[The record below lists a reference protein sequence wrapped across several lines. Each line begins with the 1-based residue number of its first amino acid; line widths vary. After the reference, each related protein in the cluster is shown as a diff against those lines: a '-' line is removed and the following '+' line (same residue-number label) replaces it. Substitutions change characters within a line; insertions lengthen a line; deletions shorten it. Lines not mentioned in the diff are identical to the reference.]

1 MLSSKFGSF
10 TFDLRRKP
18 RLSTERGKEQQQNWS
33 LRKQRKQQK
42 DENKTTNLRPSWSQ
56 GEFYKNSVDKQN
68 CQFPMPKM
76 GTTILTT
83 TNMTIKNGNG
93 GKEENHLSSLDNGM
107 RNVSSQALPNKK
119 EAEETRSLDRHLF
132 SVRWN
137 KRGTSTTK
145 INCNKNI
152 RPSLKAAQ
160 ILDKKKNNTITDNC
174 NGGDFDSPGVALL
187 DPCTSSASSP
197 ATAAI
202 QNSSVTSVPQRLACF
217 LSKRLKRTKSFPK
230 LQSALSRDKLSG
242 AAATNSG
249 GRQEQLLQ
257 IRASLG
263 PNALRTDQQQQQQR
277 SHQPLSLY
285 LPGPTEEKLKTSRSY
300 ESLLLLSQAGCSNLQ
315 KSPSESEH
323 KMLLQPLPNGN
334 NKQQQQQFPN
344 LSSPMETNNM
354 FCSDNGG
361 IIGVNGYWHNS
372 NTLQTA
378 AVRMN
383 NNNNLQHKYQQG
395 NNRRDEQQQKQNIP
409 RIENSLS
416 VWILEAKGIP
426 PKRKFFCEISLD
438 NIIKARTSAKSMSEG
453 ICFWGENF
461 DFQRLP
467 PSQQLCIDLLREPEP
482 LVNGGKKKRGGKSSH
497 EELHCLV
504 GLVRIPLSQLVG
516 RQPIEKWY
524 LISSGEPSSTQTSDS
539 QPSLRLKAR
548 YQSVQVLPLNTYL
561 PLRKSLHTY
570 FLPLCT
576 VFEPI
581 LGVKA
586 KEDFANSLV
595 RILHIERN
603 APEALAELVMAEV
616 LTQENDHLLFRGN
629 SLATKAVEAYMKLVA
644 TDYLQMALGDFIRQL
659 LSSDLSCEVD
669 PLRLCNGNASSGS
682 SSSGSGSSISSQ
694 LERSRQQLTRQV
706 ETAWRRILACQ
717 HLFPYPLRLLF
728 SGLRHRLEQA
738 GRAELTD
745 NLLSSSIFLRFLC
758 PAILSPSLFGLVN
771 EFPTGQAA
779 RNLTLIA
786 KSLQTLANFT
796 RFGGKEAYMEFM
808 NNFVEREWRNMQHF
822 LRQISAPCA
831 RYCQACEAHDSTVD
845 CTIDL
850 GRELSLLA
858 SYMRENCDQMQEQ
871 RKENFNKNNNNST
884 TFIAIKQL
892 WNALMA
898 ISNWGNICDKED
910 NNFENEKNFKEEN
923 EGMAP
928 IVTMEDGHSPGNP
941 PSDYENNTVVT
952 TSKVVPESLWR
963 QPPPIPMARRAA
975 MMIPQPIEI
984 ASENKYKGNLYGGE
998 GCQPISAPPV
1008 PNSPFSDQ
1016 KTRFSFS
1023 PSGNASFVS
1032 TAAVHHLN
1040 TADDYV
1046 LSSALSKLR
1055 TTSNNIPSIN
1065 QKHWNSNNSSS
1076 IHLYD
1081 ETPKRDNLQQHLYD
1095 EVPTENLP
1103 ITALPSSASRA
1114 LNAGV
1119 VIAHRG
1125 VASHEATQR
1134 RELCTPR
1141 VIQRNGFR
1149 AVDDE
1154 ADDESESEEDGR
1166 VQENVEENEEFNQ
1179 RRAPPRRRRPPS
1191 ANGCSSIIQH
1201 SRHCSSGEQQ
1211 HYGGFNNFE
1220 ANFDS
1225 SSASAG
1231 SNNRKKMNEGR
1242 IGINQMVMPPSSGY
1256 QSQLN
1261 SSSYS
1266 NSSSPTNTTESSP
1279 PPQQQSIPINPL
1291 IQSPKINL
1299 KNPPKIPKNLF
1310 SSQSN
1315 NIINNSCQGSSS
1327 SASSAYSSLSPT
1339 NQQKQQNLLN
1349 NKSCDFNNKLR
1360 KSAENAAMHLLEE
1373 LNGQRREELQQQL
1386 PKPRTNP
1393 SCWSIPGSSG
1403 VNNLQQQPRSAFIGS
1418 SPTDPLT
1425 AFVRY
1430 PLIYPTVSSSPS
1442 FSQQKQQKISPKNN
1456 EEKEERIK
1464 FPQKFPASSEI
1475 YWPENKNKL
1484 ISSNSEINTATNIPW
1499 RQASQQQQTTTN
1511 LLAAELELIE
1521 AQRCQIAELT
1531 RQNAALRQ
1539 ELNTVRA
1546 ISSQHVSNREEHII
1560 ASTESM

>member
-1 MLSSKFGSF
+1 M
-10 TFDLRRKP
+10 RKI
-18 RLSTERGKEQQQNWS
+18 
-33 LRKQRKQQK
+33 
-42 DENKTTNLRPSWSQ
+42 PSH
-56 GEFYKNSVDKQN
+56 
-68 CQFPMPKM
+68 
-76 GTTILTT
+76 T
-83 TNMTIKNGNG
+83 
-93 GKEENHLSSLDNGM
+93 
-107 RNVSSQALPNKK
+107 LPNKK

-145 INCNKNI
+145 INCKNNI
-152 RPSLKAAQ
+152 RPSLKATTTQ
-160 ILDKKKNNTITDNC
+160 ILEKKKNNNLICDNS
-174 NGGDFDSPGVALL
+174 NGRDDFDSPAVALI

-197 ATAAI
+197 ATAAV
-202 QNSSVTSVPQRLACF
+202 QNSSCFQQQPSVPQRLACF

-230 LQSALSRDKLSG
+230 LASALGRDKLT
-242 AAATNSG
+242 ATTTTLNG
-249 GRQEQLLQ
+249 IGKQGEHQLK

-263 PNALRTDQQQQQQR
+263 SNALRTDQQQQQQR
-277 SHQPLSLY
+277 SQPLSLY

-300 ESLLLLSQAGCSNLQ
+300 ESLLLLSQAGGCNNNNSSVLLQ

-323 KMLLQPLPNGN
+323 KMLLQPFPNNN
-334 NKQQQQQFPN
+334 NKQPQQFPN
-344 LSSPMETNNM
+344 LSSPLDSNNIL
-354 FCSDNGG
+354 CSDNNRSNIG
-361 IIGVNGYWHNS
+361 GVNGYWHNS
-372 NTLQTA
+372 NTLQTTTTIP
-378 AVRMN
+378 MN
-383 NNNNLQHKYQQG
+383 NLNNNFPQHKYQQQKQQQL
-395 NNRRDEQQQKQNIP
+395 NNRHQQQSSNNSS

-416 VWILEAKGIP
+416 IWILEAKGIP

-438 NIIKARTSAKSMSEG
+438 NIIKAKTSSKSLLEG

-461 DFQRLP
+461 DFQKLP
-467 PSQQLCIDLLREPEP
+467 FNSQQLCIDLMREPEM
-482 LVNGGKKKRGGKSSH
+482 LINNGGKKRRGGGGNGKSSH

-516 RQPIEKWY
+516 KQPIEKWY
-524 LISSGEPSSTQTSDS
+524 LISSGEPSQTSSSSSTDS

-548 YQSVQVLPLNTYL
+548 YQSVQILPLNAYL
-561 PLRKSLHTY
+561 PFRKSLHTY

-576 VFEPI
+576 AFEPI

-595 RILHIERN
+595 KILHIERN

-669 PLRLCNGNASSGS
+669 PLRLCNGNASSSGS

-694 LERSRQQLTRQV
+694 LEKSRQQLTRQV

-771 EFPTGQAA
+771 EYPTGQAA

-796 RFGGKEAYMEFM
+796 RFGGKEGYMEFM

-831 RYCQACEAHDSTVD
+831 RYCQACEAHDSMVD

-850 GRELSLLA
+850 GKELSLLA
-858 SYMRENCDQMQEQ
+858 SYMREHCDQLMEQ
-871 RKENFNKNNNNST
+871 RKENLNLNKNSNT
-884 TFIAIKQL
+884 TTTLIAIKQL
-892 WNALMA
+892 WNSLMT
-898 ISNWGNICDKED
+898 ISNWGNNCCDKE
-910 NNFENEKNFKEEN
+910 EEKEEEGN
-923 EGMAP
+923 FGMASTN
-928 IVTMEDGHSPGNP
+928 IEGGHSPGNP
-941 PSDYENNTVVT
+941 PSDYENNNTVIT
-952 TSKVVPESLWR
+952 TTTAKVPESLWR
-963 QPPPIPMARRAA
+963 QQPPPIPMARRTV
-975 MMIPQPIEI
+975 MIPQPIEI
-984 ASENKYKGNLYGGE
+984 SSRGNLYGGGE

-1008 PNSPFSDQ
+1008 PNSPFSEQ
-1016 KTRFSFS
+1016 KTHFSFS
-1023 PSGNASFVS
+1023 SSGNNNNNNSSSYVS

-1040 TADDYV
+1040 TSDDYV

-1055 TTSNNIPSIN
+1055 TTTTTTKLLDPPIK
-1065 QKHWNSNNSSS
+1065 QQYWNSNNSSC

-1081 ETPKRDNLQQHLYD
+1081 ETTSCNNKRGVDNLQQQQQQHLYD
-1095 EVPTENLP
+1095 EVPTDTNLT
-1103 ITALPSSASRA
+1103 ILPPPSASRA

-1134 RELCTPR
+1134 RGELCTPR
-1141 VIQRNGFR
+1141 VIQRNAFR

-1166 VQENVEENEEFNQ
+1166 VQEIVEENEEFNL
-1179 RRAPPRRRRPPS
+1179 RRPPPNRRRRPPS
-1191 ANGCSSIIQH
+1191 ANGYTNSSLISH
-1201 SRHCSSGEQQ
+1201 VRNCSSGEQQ
-1211 HYGGFNNFE
+1211 QQQQHYGIFNESIN
-1220 ANFDS
+1220 NFDS
-1225 SSASAG
+1225 SSASVG
-1231 SNNRKKMNEGR
+1231 SNNRKKNIG
-1242 IGINQMVMPPSSGY
+1242 GINQMIIPPSSGY

-1261 SSSYS
+1261 SSRCLFKLFL
-1266 NSSSPTNTTESSP
+1266 PTNTTESSP
-1279 PPQQQSIPINPL
+1279 PPSQQQLQQQQTTSIINNL
-1291 IQSPKINL
+1291 IQSPKILL
-1299 KNPPKIPKNLF
+1299 KNPPKISKNIF
-1310 SSQSN
+1310 SS
-1315 NIINNSCQGSSS
+1315 NIISTNNSCQSSSSS

-1339 NQQKQQNLLN
+1339 NQQNQQQQQNL
-1349 NKSCDFNNKLR
+1349 FNNKLR

-1373 LNGQRREELQQQL
+1373 LNCNKSEQQTRTELQQQHL

-1393 SCWSIPGSSG
+1393 SCWSIPASSSG
-1403 VNNLQQQPRSAFIGS
+1403 HLQQQQPQPRSAFIGS
-1418 SPTDPLT
+1418 NPTDPLT

-1430 PLIYPTVSSSPS
+1430 PLHSSSSP
-1442 FSQQKQQKISPKNN
+1442 QKISPKKLE
-1456 EEKEERIK
+1456 EEKEDYQRK
-1464 FPQKFPASSEI
+1464 FPQ
-1475 YWPENKNKL
+1475 N
-1484 ISSNSEINTATNIPW
+1484 
-1499 RQASQQQQTTTN
+1499 
-1511 LLAAELELIE
+1511 
-1521 AQRCQIAELT
+1521 
-1531 RQNAALRQ
+1531 
-1539 ELNTVRA
+1539 
-1546 ISSQHVSNREEHII
+1546 SQHVQKFIGQKII
-1560 ASTESM
+1560 IKTN